1 MLLLTLALTFL
12 LLPDRSNEQV
22 SKKGFLKLR
31 QKFTRFLESL
41 FLRKFWVEP
50 VFLIVSS
57 RKVLS
62 SWLSYFYL
70 YWVHY
75 KCKRTEQG
83 NLLHGTLSH

>member
-31 QKFTRFLESL
+31 QMFTRFLESL

-70 YWVHY
+70 YWVHD
-75 KCKRTEQG
+75 KCMVLCHTD
-83 NLLHGTLSH
+83 